1 MFPKRKY
8 KGSGNLAMK
17 KDQCCCLELSFNAEI
32 ILMALFKSQG
42 ERGECGTPG
51 IKGDRVSNYHRFN
64 GEEGR
69 NGKVKTWKEDKE
81 I

>member
-8 KGSGNLAMK
+8 KGNGNLEMK
-17 KDQCCCLELSFNAEI
+17 EEQNYCLLLSFNAEI

-51 IKGDRVSNYHRFN
+51 IKGDRVSNHHRFN
-64 GEEGR
+64 WEEGR
-69 NGKVKTWKEDKE
+69 DGKVKTWKEDKE